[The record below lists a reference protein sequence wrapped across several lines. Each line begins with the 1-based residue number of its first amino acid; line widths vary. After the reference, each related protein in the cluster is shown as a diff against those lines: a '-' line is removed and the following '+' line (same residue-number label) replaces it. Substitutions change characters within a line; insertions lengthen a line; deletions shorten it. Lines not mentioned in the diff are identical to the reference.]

1 MLTQLFGYSALG
13 CVVASVTVGLA
24 AVWFDNLIPKVYLE
38 KTFTTLAILLTGSV
52 VAAIVSY
59 FFVH

>member
-13 CVVASVTVGLA
+13 CVVASIVVGLS
-24 AVWFDNLIPKVYLE
+24 AVWIDSIPKVYLE
-38 KTFTTLAILLTGSV
+38 KTFTTLAILLAGSGI
-52 VAAIVSY
+52 AAIVSH